1 MSGKNYQNL
10 LEEVW
15 DTGICSGCG
24 ACVAVCPA
32 DAILFTH
39 NGDSAS
45 PEQTGYCKEVTDNV
59 PCGACYAVCP
69 RTNAQEESRMEKT
82 GIGEYSE
89 IFSAHAG
96 FDVQKRQSGGAVTA
110 ILVNALEEGLIDAVV
125 TVTADPWTQKPQ
137 SAVITKTDVLVAKAG
152 SRYAWWVPTLAAL
165 KSAVVTQKLENIAVV
180 GVPCAVS
187 AARIMASSDHDLL
200 RPFGRAIRL
209 IVGLFCT
216 ETFDYEMLIRDKIVS
231 EMAIEPWQ
239 IAKLDVRGKLI
250 VECTDATTREIPLQA
265 LDDCV
270 RSGCNACGDLT
281 AVDADISAG
290 SIGSPEGETTII
302 VRTAAGAGFVNHA
315 AETGRLVIEKDSCNL
330 SVIEKLARKK
340 SERLHK

>member
-1 MSGKNYQNL
+1 MAGKNYQNL
-10 LEEVW
+10 KEEVW

-32 DAILFTH
+32 DAILFTQD
-39 NGDSAS
+39 GDSTS
-45 PEQTGYCKEVTDNV
+45 PQQTGYCKEVTDNV

-69 RTNAQEESRMEKT
+69 RTKAQEDSLMQKA
-82 GIGEYSE
+82 GIGKHSG
-89 IFSAHAG
+89 IFAAHAG

-137 SAVITKTDVLVAKAG
+137 SAVITKTDVLVTKAG

-165 KSAVVTQKLENIAVV
+165 KTAVVTQKCENIAIV

-187 AARIMASSDHDLL
+187 AARIMVSSDHDLL
-200 RPFGRAIRL
+200 KPFGHAIRL
-209 IVGLFCT
+209 IIGLFCT
-216 ETFDYEMLIRDKIVS
+216 ETFDYDMLIKDKITS
-231 EMAIEPWQ
+231 EMSIEPWE
-239 IAKLDVRGKLI
+239 ISKLDVRGKLI
-250 VECTDATTREIPLQA
+250 VECTDGTTQEIPLNA

-270 RSGCNACGDLT
+270 RAGCQVCGDLT
-281 AVDADISAG
+281 AIDADISAG
-290 SIGSPEGETTII
+290 SIGSNDGETTLI
-302 VRTAAGAGFVNHA
+302 VRTPVGVGFVNHA
-315 AETGRLVIEKDSCNL
+315 VDSGRLVIADTSCNMDA
-330 SVIEKLARKK
+330 IKKLARKK

>member
-1 MSGKNYQNL
+1 MTGKNYQNL
-10 LEEVW
+10 KEEVW

-32 DAILFTH
+32 DAIVFPH
-39 NGDSAS
+39 DGDNAS

-69 RTNAQEESRMEKT
+69 RTDAQQKSRMEKT
-82 GIGEYSE
+82 GLGAYSD
-89 IFSAHAG
+89 IFAAHAG
-96 FDVQKRQSGGAVTA
+96 FDVQNRQSGGAVTA

-137 SAVITKTDVLVAKAG
+137 SAVITKTDVVIAKAG

-165 KSAVVTQKLENIAVV
+165 KSAVVTQKIEKIAVV

-200 RPFGRAIRL
+200 KPFGRAIRL

-216 ETFDYEMLIRDKIVS
+216 ETFDYDMLIRDKIVS

-239 IAKLDVRGKLI
+239 IAKLDVRGKLVI
-250 VECTDATTREIPLQA
+250 ECTDTTKREIPLQA

-270 RSGCNACGDLT
+270 RPGCHACGDLT

-290 SIGSPEGETTII
+290 SIGSPEGLTTLI
-302 VRTAAGAGFVNHA
+302 VRTPAGVGFVAHA
-315 AETGRLVIEKDSCNL
+315 AESGRLVIENTSCDL
-330 SVIEKLARKK
+330 TAIEKLARKK
-340 SERLHK
+340 SERIHK